1 MIGICIGFGLVL
13 FAAAFAV
20 CENIRMMRR
29 LKHLNETYRAER
41 DRLEKRYKELSDA
54 FSVLR
59 CKQFECDLA
68 AMSKEAEVKEVED
81 KALPYFLVYR
91 KGHKYGEFPVKYVYY
106 DRKDP
111 DDREYKRVHAEEVAE
126 ILNEKP

>member
-1 MIGICIGFGLVL
+1 MIGIYIGFGLVL

-20 CENIRMMRR
+20 CENIRMMKKIAR
-29 LKHLNETYRAER
+29 LNERYKAER
-41 DRLEKRYKELSDA
+41 DRLEKRNKELSDA

-68 AMSKEAEVKEVED
+68 AMSKEAEVKEVKD
-81 KALPYFLVYR
+81 KALPYFLVCR
-91 KGHKYGEFPVKYVYY
+91 KGLRYGDFAVKYIYY